1 MDGSINLWHA
11 KRCKPVFKN
20 TEAHSGWICALDSL
34 KQSNVFASGGTDNV
48 IKLWGIENEMKGMT
62 KLR

>member
-11 KRCKPVFKN
+11 KRSKPVFKN
-20 TEAHSGWICALDSL
+20 QEAHSGWICALDSL
-34 KQSNVFASGGTDNV
+34 KQSNIFASGGTDST
-48 IKLWGIENEMKGMT
+48 IKIWGIDAEMKGMT